1 MSSDESTWE
10 GEGTRRRR
18 VYYIRRRQWRSAE
31 AQSRLEVVDA
41 NMNTTNASGGP
52 RCGNAPRERIRSAAG
67 PVSVRDPVTGC
78 PRNVYNN
85 EFLAGLT
92 NAQHR
97 ALNMTAAMDLGHV
110 QLRY

>member
-1 MSSDESTWE
+1 MSSDESGWE

-18 VYYIRRRQWRSAE
+18 VYHIRRRQWRSSE
-31 AQSRLEVVDA
+31 AQNRLEVVDA
-41 NMNTTNASGGP
+41 NMNTTNAFGRP

-78 PRNVYNN
+78 PRNIYKN
-85 EFLAGLT
+85 EFVAGLT

-97 ALNMTAAMDLGHV
+97 ALNMAEAMDLGHV

>member
-1 MSSDESTWE
+1 MSSDESAWE
-10 GEGTRRRR
+10 GEGARRRR
-18 VYYIRRRQWRSAE
+18 VYHIKRRTWRSAE

-67 PVSVRDPVTGC
+67 SVSVRDPVTGC

-97 ALNMTAAMDLGHV
+97 ALDMTVAMDLGHV
-110 QLRY
+110 QFRY